1 MIKKIMQRY
10 QVVLVDKNDKVVG
23 YKDKLEAHKNPVPL
37 HRAVSVLIF
46 NSGKDKVL
54 IQKRS
59 KNKPTWPL
67 YWSNTVCTHPM
78 RTESYKD
85 TAKRRLKEEMGIKT
99 DVDEE
104 FKFIYKNRYDK
115 TFGEHELDCVLTG
128 VYEGGIRPDPN
139 EVADYRW
146 IEVGKLKRDVVVNCD
161 KYTPWFMII
170 LKKLEII

>member
-1 MIKKIMQRY
+1 MIKKKMQRY

-67 YWSNTVCTHPM
+67 YWSNTVCTHPCAQNPT
-78 RTESYKD
+78 RIQPS
-85 TAKRRLKEEMGIKT
+85 
-99 DVDEE
+99 
-104 FKFIYKNRYDK
+104 
-115 TFGEHELDCVLTG
+115 
-128 VYEGGIRPDPN
+128 GG
-139 EVADYRW
+139 
-146 IEVGKLKRDVVVNCD
+146 
-161 KYTPWFMII
+161 
-170 LKKLEII
+170 